1 MKRIPSKFAV
11 STLLTTMHPNDRVQI
26 IDHPNYYPGA
36 PTTGLPSMLY
46 RVDDLLHDY
55 RHVRIAA
62 AAVLNV
68 SVNSINLCE
77 GNDTSTVSVL
87 SIVIDTTHE
96 QY

>member
-1 MKRIPSKFAV
+1 MKRISSKFAV

-55 RHVRIAA
+55 RHARIADA
-62 AAVLNV
+62 TVLNV
-68 SVNSINLCE
+68 SIHPINLYE
-77 GNDTSTVSVL
+77 GNDTSTATVL